1 MNSETKETLRKV
13 LLFVFT
19 VLVTLVFFL
28 PLLWVVMSS
37 FKTRLDLFA
46 IPPKWIFQPTLENYT
61 GILESD
67 FKQQFINSLIIA
79 VISTVFSVTLGGLT
93 AYGFSRYPL
102 KNSSFVLFWI
112 LSLRMLPVIAV
123 VVPFF
128 LLFQATGLLDSHL
141 ALILVYSIFNVSFSI
156 WVLKGFFDE
165 IPREFEEA
173 AMLEGYSPL
182 EVFLRVSLPLARPG
196 LAASAMFCLIQSLN
210 EFLVALALTTRVA
223 ETAPVGLA
231 KLQTFLGT
239 DWGRISAAATLFMI
253 PVVVFTILIRNE
265 LIRGM
270 SFGQLKG

>member
-1 MNSETKETLRKV
+1 MNSDTRETIRKV
-13 LLFVFT
+13 LLFILT
-19 VLVTLVFFL
+19 ILITLVFFL

-46 IPPKWIFQPTLENYT
+46 IPPKWIFTPTLENYI

-67 FKQQFINSLIIA
+67 FKQQLLNSLIIA
-79 VISTVFSVTLGGLT
+79 AFSTVYSVTLGSLA
-93 AYGFSRYPL
+93 AYGFSRYPP
-102 KNSSFVLFWI
+102 KSGNFILFWI

-123 VVPFF
+123 VVPFYLVF
-128 LLFQATGLLDSHL
+128 RALGLLDTHL
-141 ALILVYSIFNVSFSI
+141 ALVLVYSIFNISFTI
-156 WVLKGFFDE
+156 WLLKGFFDE
-165 IPREFEEA
+165 IPLEFEEA
-173 AMLEGYSPL
+173 AKLEGYSPF
-182 EVFLRVSLPLARPG
+182 EVFSRVSLPLTRPG
-196 LAASAMFCLIQSLN
+196 LAAAAMFCLIQSLN
-210 EFLVALALTTRVA
+210 EFLIALALTTRVA

-253 PVVVFTILIRNE
+253 PVVFFTILIRNE